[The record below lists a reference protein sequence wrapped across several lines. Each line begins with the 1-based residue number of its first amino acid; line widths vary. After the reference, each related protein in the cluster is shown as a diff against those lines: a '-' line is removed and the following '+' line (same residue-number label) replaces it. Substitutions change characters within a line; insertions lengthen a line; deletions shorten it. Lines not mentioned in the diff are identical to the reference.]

1 MRPEELFAT
10 LAVSTASAEALMTR
24 LRPDT
29 PADWRALAAALALR
43 VVPQSC
49 RILGISG
56 GQGAGKSTL
65 SMLLEQAFRLQGV
78 RLLVLSLDD
87 FYLSHGERQVLA
99 AREHPLLATRG
110 VPGTHDVERLTDTL
124 AAVFE
129 PGPHRLPRFD
139 KGLDDRDPEPVWFEG
154 PADIVVIEGWCVG
167 ARPQPAQQLS
177 TPVNSLEREQD
188 SDGRWRNY
196 VNTLLAGTYQ
206 TLFQSIDH
214 LLYLAVPDIDAVLR
228 WRGEQEMQRP
238 AAQRLSDQAI
248 AEFVAHYQRLTEW
261 MLLTTAEAADFVG
274 FLDASH
280 QLASFRVRA

>member
-1 MRPEELFAT
+1 MTPEALFAA
-10 LAVSTASAEALMTR
+10 LQVPAASAEALMNR

-43 VVPQSC
+43 LTPQTT
-49 RILGISG
+49 RTLAVSG

-78 RLLVLSLDD
+78 RGLVLSLDD

-139 KGLDDRDPEPVWFEG
+139 KGRDDRDPEPVWFEG

-167 ARPQPAQQLS
+167 ARPQPLEQLS
-177 TPVNSLEREQD
+177 TPVNALEREQD
-188 SDGRWRNY
+188 PDGRWRSY
-196 VNTLLAGTYQ
+196 VNTALAGSYQ
-206 TLFQSIDH
+206 QLFEKIDR
-214 LLYLAVPDIDAVLR
+214 LLYLAVPDIDAVVR
-228 WRGEQEMQRP
+228 WRGEQELQRP
-238 AAQRLSDQAI
+238 PQQRMSDDAI
-248 AEFVAHYQRLTEW
+248 REFVAHYQRLTQW

-280 QLASFRVRA
+280 QLTSFRSRA